1 MVIALGFFG
10 TSAPQIRSR
19 PEDPSRHPPTITRC
33 FPTGMF
39 EIPAARNFD
48 PLGFGARILS
58 FHRVQPL
65 VAWPEGSVARGV
77 SLDFIT
83 HARIPLS

>member
-1 MVIALGFFG
+1 MVI
-10 TSAPQIRSR
+10 SARLFRDERSANPVSTR
-19 PEDPSRHPPTITRC
+19 RSKSSSANDNRC

-39 EIPAARNFD
+39 EIPATRNFG

-58 FHRVQPL
+58 FYRVQPL
-65 VAWPEGSVARGV
+65 AAWPECSVARGV